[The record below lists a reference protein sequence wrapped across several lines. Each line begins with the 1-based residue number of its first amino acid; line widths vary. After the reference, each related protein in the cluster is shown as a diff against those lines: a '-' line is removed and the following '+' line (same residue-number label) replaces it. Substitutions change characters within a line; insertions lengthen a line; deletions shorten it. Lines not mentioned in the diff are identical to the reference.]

1 MNFIRTLFI
10 VSLITIQA
18 LAQTSTGQVSSLVA
32 AENYFAAL
40 AKEKGASKAFKTV
53 SDDATIILKSDS
65 SVNSNKQPQDLQL
78 LNWQPSFA
86 KISKSGD
93 WGFTSG
99 LYSITQ
105 EDNNDTSYGEYASVW
120 KMNKKG
126 VWKLAINIV
135 NTHPRPKTEPILN
148 YTDPKEFKFFK
159 QISERRLQQ
168 REDMVLTSDKL
179 FSTALVGYKNL
190 AYNVFLGDD
199 ARLLFPGYEPII
211 GKGNITDFLRYQ
223 DLSITTEPLKANR
236 SLGSDLA
243 YTYGKAT
250 VTKDNKVNSY
260 NYVRIW
266 EVQEG
271 YKWNVILEVFS
282 PAS

>member
-1 MNFIRTLFI
+1 MKFIRTLFI

-18 LAQTSTGQVSSLVA
+18 FAQTSTGQVSSLVA
-32 AENYFAAL
+32 ADNYFAAL
-40 AKEKGASKAFKTV
+40 AKEKGAIKAFKTI

-65 SVNSNKQPQDLQL
+65 SVNSNKQQGLQL
-78 LNWQPSFA
+78 LNWQPSLA

-99 LYSITQ
+99 LYSINQ
-105 EDNNDTSYGEYASVW
+105 EDKSDTSYGEYASVW

-135 NTHPRPKTEPILN
+135 NSHPRPKTEPLLN

-168 REDMVLTSDKL
+168 REDMVFTSDKL

-190 AYNVFLGDD
+190 AYNVFLGDE
-199 ARLLFPGYEPII
+199 ARLLFPGHNPII

-223 DLSITTEPLKANR
+223 ELSITTEPLKANR

-243 YTYGKAT
+243 YTYGKASI
-250 VTKDNKVNSY
+250 TKGNIVSSY